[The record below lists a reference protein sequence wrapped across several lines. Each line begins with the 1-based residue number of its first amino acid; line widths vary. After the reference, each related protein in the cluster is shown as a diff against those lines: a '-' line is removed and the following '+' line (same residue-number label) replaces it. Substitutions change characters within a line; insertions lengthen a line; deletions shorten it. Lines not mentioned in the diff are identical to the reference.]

1 MTAGEASGT
10 GTLVRAWSVGAH
22 AFVLANGGRGG
33 AFICVIKASGTCVA
47 GRAGTFVATAGQSC
61 AHAAVSAWTGEADVL
76 KLTAR
81 SCPSS
86 RTLTLEL
93 VQRRQDTDPVVGA
106 RVFGV
111 AGGVLRGLAVLACVS
126 DGTGAGGVSQDRD
139 ACGQRHRA
147 APSVQAVTGQTGVL
161 VVAVLS
167 QKAGRTPAVSSSIVQ
182 GHTCRVVHT
191 RLLIVHALQSQRD
204 VNETRDN
211 Y

>member
-1 MTAGEASGT
+1 MTTGEASGT
-10 GTLVRAWSVGAH
+10 FTLVGAWSVGAH
-22 AFVLANGGRGG
+22 AFILANGGRGG
-33 AFICVIKASGTCVA
+33 AFICVIKASGTCVS
-47 GRAGTFVATAGQSC
+47 GRAGTFVATTGQSC
-61 AHAAVSAWTGEADVL
+61 AHTTVTAGTGEADVL
-76 KLTAR
+76 KFTVR

-93 VQRRQDTDPVVGA
+93 VQRRQDTNPVVGA

-111 AGGVLRGLAVLACVS
+111 ARGVLRGLTVLARVS
-126 DGTGAGGVSQDRD
+126 DGAGAGGVSQDGD
-139 ACGQRHRA
+139 ACRQRHRA
-147 APSVQAVTGQTGVL
+147 APSVQAVAGQTWVL

-167 QKAGRTPAVSSSIVQ
+167 QKAGRTPAVSSSIVK
-182 GHTCRVVHT
+182 GHTRRVVHT